1 MGRKPNQKCF
11 RKPEKSLNSSL
22 EDLFISNNPYDCL
35 YDNRFSPDS
44 LRSLR
49 KELKEAIT
57 NIYSKFLTHFCERKQ
72 HRILTKNPYY
82 PVPPDEM
89 LIEKNYCNELTQK
102 VKQLVHLDSLN
113 DIYFAF
119 CKCVNAFMEQ
129 ISQELHDKHLSDPIL
144 QLVCVAE
151 AYFVIENSSIE
162 LGKVTQGIFD
172 KKPSFVTCESVT
184 KLSFYSQVLH
194 KFSESLYRISDC
206 AENSNIQNLLLAEK
220 RLRNL
225 EKTMKNVEKGKK
237 VDKNQYLAHFSGMT
251 FLGDDLAVDSPDED
265 FKEVKKKRVRRRRV
279 SKASTAETSG
289 SPFDRKSRDDIWK
302 AIDEDY
308 EYSQMDKE
316 IVEFQKSLGKIK
328 PSNSKKKPN
337 LSQEWLLALR
347 DQIRKYNSFLP

>member
-11 RKPEKSLNSSL
+11 KKPEKSLESSL
-22 EDLFISNNPYDCL
+22 EDLFISNNPYNCL

-49 KELKEAIT
+49 KELKDAIT

-119 CKCVNAFMEQ
+119 YKCVNAFMEQ
-129 ISQELHDKHLSDPIL
+129 INQEIHDKHLSDPIL

-151 AYFVIENSSIE
+151 AYFVIENSSNE

-172 KKPSFVTCESVT
+172 KKPSFVTCDSVT

-194 KFSESLYRISDC
+194 EYSEFLYKISDC
-206 AENSNIQNLLLAEK
+206 EENNNIQNLMDVEK

-225 EKTMKNVEKGKK
+225 EKTMKNAEKIKK
-237 VDKNQYLAHFSGMT
+237 SDKNQYLAHFCGMII
-251 FLGDDLAVDSPDED
+251 LGDDLAIDSLNED

-302 AIDEDY
+302 TIDEDY
-308 EYSQMDKE
+308 EYAQIDRE
-316 IVEFQKSLGKIK
+316 IIEFQKRLGKIK
-328 PSNSKKKPN
+328 PSYNRKKPN
-337 LSQEWLLALR
+337 LSQEWISALR
-347 DQIRKYNSFLP
+347 DRIRKYN